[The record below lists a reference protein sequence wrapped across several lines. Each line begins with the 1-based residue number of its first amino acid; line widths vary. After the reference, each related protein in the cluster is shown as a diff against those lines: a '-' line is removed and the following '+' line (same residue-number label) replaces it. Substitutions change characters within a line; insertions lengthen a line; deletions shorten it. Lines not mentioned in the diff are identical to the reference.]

1 MPRFLLYIVLCIVLP
16 FPLSVSAAQ
25 QDEDDEEALRTIR
38 FEDST
43 VLQLKEPRKAG
54 YRDGDINA
62 AVARRQEQGL
72 VVPDG
77 RGGVILLPGQS
88 ARAVNANVLDAREL
102 KLKVRELA
110 AQLVS
115 NLESKLSGHIAL
127 PTAFVLQD
135 DFSRSS
141 SFGRYLAEQLYYEF
155 NQRGLRTAE
164 YRLGEAVSVRE
175 DGEFLLTRKVAG
187 PSLNE
192 RTIYVLGTYY
202 TDGQVVLINSRLI
215 RADGEILR
223 TGQLVFGVT
232 PFIRRMLAN
241 SGRKTQEGS
250 LKILDFNT
258 EARVPQAVTAFDQ
271 GLDIH

>member
-1 MPRFLLYIVLCIVLP
+1 MLRRFLYIILCFVPALP
-16 FPLSVSAAQ
+16 LPVSAAER
-25 QDEDDEEALRTIR
+25 DEDGETALRVIR
-38 FEDST
+38 SENST
-43 VLQLKEPRKAG
+43 VLQLREPLKAG
-54 YRDGDINA
+54 QGGADINA
-62 AVARRQEQGL
+62 AVARRQEQSL
-72 VVPDG
+72 VVPDN
-77 RGGVILLPGQS
+77 RGGVIILPGQS
-88 ARAVNANVLDAREL
+88 AHSANPSILDAREL

-115 NLESKLSGHIAL
+115 DLEGKLSGHIAL
-127 PTAFVLQD
+127 PMTFVLQD

-155 NQRGLRTAE
+155 NQRGLRTME
-164 YRLGEAVSVRE
+164 YRLGGRVTVRE
-175 DGEFLLTRKVAG
+175 DGEFLMTREVAG
-187 PSLNE
+187 PPLND
-192 RTIYVLGTYY
+192 RTLYVLGTYY
-202 TDGQVVLINSRLI
+202 TDGQVVMVNSRLI

-223 TGQLVFGVT
+223 TGQLIFGIT

-258 EARVPQAVTAFDQ
+258 EARPPQAVTAFDQ